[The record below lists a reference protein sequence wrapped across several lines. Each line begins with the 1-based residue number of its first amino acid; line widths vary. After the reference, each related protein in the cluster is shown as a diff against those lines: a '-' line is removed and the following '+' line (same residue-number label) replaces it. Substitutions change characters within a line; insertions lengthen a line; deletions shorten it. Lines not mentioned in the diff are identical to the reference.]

1 MVTGDWC
8 GLSILEI
15 GMFFPQFAN
24 QIMVHLPKFAEIVCV
39 CLSPVRGVSCGVA
52 ELTHI
57 GESV

>member
-1 MVTGDWC
+1 MVTGAWC
-8 GLSILEI
+8 GLSILTI
-15 GMFFPQFAN
+15 GMFFPQFVD
-24 QIMVHLPKFAEIVCV
+24 QFMVLLPKFAEIVCV